1 VTDTADPEAPWSAGG
16 PTCSVQARQAG
27 ESLTATAS
35 FGRRWLLLEV
45 AGAWGYSAFRNS
57 PVLDPALGARIERRA
72 AADGFRIVA
81 IRRPGRARHSDGM
94 RWRWAVVDSTPG
106 SESIGWGEAAGPAEY
121 LTVPFERSGTRSDNI
136 IVAVC
141 AHGRHDQCCA
151 TRGRSVA
158 AALRA
163 EDDQEAVWECS
174 HIGGD
179 RFAATM
185 LLLPHGINYG
195 WADTFSAQQM
205 VSQYRAGRVVLAG
218 LRGRSAFSFLEQAAQ
233 DAARRTFG
241 DLRIDAYHP
250 VQSGRLTQRTW
261 EVLLADPP
269 GQIRVELAETRSH
282 PLYSN
287 CAATVALPRPTFT
300 VQSVSRLP

>member
-1 VTDTADPEAPWSAGG
+1 
-16 PTCSVQARQAG
+16 
-27 ESLTATAS
+27 
-35 FGRRWLLLEV
+35 V
-45 AGAWGYSAFRNS
+45 AGSWGYSAFRNS
-57 PVLDPALGARIERRA
+57 PALDPALGARIERRA

-81 IRRPGRARHSDGM
+81 IRRPGRARHAGGV

-106 SESIGWGEAAGPAEY
+106 RESIGWGEAASPAQY
-121 LTVPFERSGTRSDNI
+121 LTVPFEQPGTPSDRI

-158 AALRA
+158 AALR
-163 EDDQEAVWECS
+163 DDDPEAVWECS

-195 WADTFSAQQM
+195 WADTLDARQM
-205 VSQYRAGRVVLAG
+205 VSEYRAGRVVLAG
-218 LRGRSAFSFLEQAAQ
+218 LRGRSSFSFLEQAAQ

-241 DLRIDAYHP
+241 DLRLDAYQP
-250 VQSGRLTQRTW
+250 LRSSRLTPRSW
-261 EVLLADPP
+261 EVVLADPAGP
-269 GQIRVELAETRSH
+269 VRVELAETYSE

-287 CAATVALPRPTFT
+287 CAATVALPRPVFT
-300 VQSVSRLP
+300 AHNVGRLP

>member
-1 VTDTADPEAPWSAGG
+1 VTNTADLRAPRSSRGPACSAR
-16 PTCSVQARQAG
+16 ARQAE

-45 AGAWGYSAFRNS
+45 AGAWGPSAFRDS

-72 AADGFRIVA
+72 AADGFRLVA
-81 IRRPGRARHSDGM
+81 IRRPGRARHADGV
-94 RWRWAVVDSTPG
+94 RWRWARIDSAPG
-106 SESIGWGEAAGPAEY
+106 SESIAWGEAAGPAEY
-121 LTVPFERSGTRSDNI
+121 LTSPFEQPGTEKES
-136 IVAVC
+136 IVIAVC

-158 AALRA
+158 VMLRK
-163 EDDQEAVWECS
+163 DDQEAVWECS

-195 WADTFSAQQM
+195 WADTLGAQHM
-205 VSQYRAGRVVLAG
+205 VSEYRAGRVVLAG
-218 LRGRSAFSFLEQAAQ
+218 LRGRSAFPFLEQAAQ

-241 DLRIDAYHP
+241 DLRIDAYEP
-250 VQSGRLTQRTW
+250 VQSSRVTQRSW

-269 GQIRVELAETRSH
+269 GRIRVELLETYSE

-300 VQSVSRLP
+300 VQGVTRLR

>member
-1 VTDTADPEAPWSAGG
+1 MTDTADLRAPRSSPG
-16 PTCSVQARQAG
+16 PACSTRARLAA

-45 AGAWGYSAFRNS
+45 AGAWGPSAFRDS
-57 PVLDPALGARIERRA
+57 PLLDPALGARIERRA
-72 AADGFRIVA
+72 SADGFRLAA
-81 IRRPGRARHSDGM
+81 IRRPGRDRRADGI
-94 RWRWAVVDSTPG
+94 RWRWARIDSAPG
-106 SESIGWGEAAGPAEY
+106 DESVTWGEAAGPGEY
-121 LTVPFERSGTRSDNI
+121 LTSPFEQPGTRSDTMV
-136 IVAVC
+136 VAVC

-158 AALRA
+158 AMLRA
-163 EDDQEAVWECS
+163 GDPEAVWECS

-195 WADTFSAQQM
+195 WADTLDAGHM
-205 VSQYRAGRVVLAG
+205 VSEYRAGRVVLAG
-218 LRGRSAFSFLEQAAQ
+218 LRGRSAFPFLEQAAQ
-233 DAARRTFG
+233 DAARRAFG
-241 DLRIDAYHP
+241 DLRIDAYQP
-250 VQSGRLTQRTW
+250 LRSSRLTQRSW

-269 GQIRVELAETRSH
+269 GQIRVELSESYSE

-300 VQSVSRLP
+300 VHTVTRLS

>member
-1 VTDTADPEAPWSAGG
+1 VTDTADVAAWRAARGL
-16 PTCSVQARQAG
+16 TCSTRAREAG
-27 ESLTATAS
+27 ESLAATAS

-45 AGAWGYSAFRNS
+45 AGAWGPRAFRDS
-57 PVLDPALGARIERRA
+57 PALDPALGARIERRA
-72 AADGFRIVA
+72 AAGGFRLVA
-81 IRRPGRARHSDGM
+81 IRRPGRDRHADGT
-94 RWRWAVVDSTPG
+94 RWRWARVDSAPG
-106 SESIGWGEAAGPAEY
+106 AEGIVWGEASGPRDY
-121 LTVPFERSGTRSDNI
+121 LSAPFDEQGTPSRDI

-158 AALRA
+158 ALLRRG
-163 EDDQEAVWECS
+163 DPDAVWECS

-195 WADTFSAQQM
+195 WADTFGARQM
-205 VSQYRAGRVVLAG
+205 VDEYRAGRVVLAG
-218 LRGRSAFSFLEQAAQ
+218 LRGRSAFSFLEQTAQ

-241 DLRIDAYHP
+241 DLRIDAYPP
-250 VQSGRLTQRTW
+250 VRSRRLTQRSW
-261 EVLLADPP
+261 EVVLADPP
-269 GQIRVELAETRSH
+269 GEIRVELAETYSE

-287 CAATVALPRPTFT
+287 CAATVALARPVFA
-300 VQSVSRLP
+300 VESAERQ

>member
-1 VTDTADPEAPWSAGG
+1 MALRSARV
-16 PTCSVQARQAG
+16 PACSARARQAG
-27 ESLTATAS
+27 ESLAATAS

-45 AGAWGYSAFRNS
+45 AGAWGPSAFRDS

-72 AADGFRIVA
+72 AADGFRLVA
-81 IRRPGRARHSDGM
+81 IRRPGRARHADGAP
-94 RWRWAVVDSTPG
+94 WRWARIDSAPG
-106 SESIGWGEAAGPAEY
+106 GESVAWGEAAGPAEY
-121 LTVPFERSGTRSDNI
+121 LTSPFEQPGTRSEK
-136 IVAVC
+136 IVIAVC

-158 AALRA
+158 AMLRK
-163 EDDQEAVWECS
+163 DDPEAVWECS

-195 WADTFSAQQM
+195 WIDTLGAQHM
-205 VSQYRAGRVVLAG
+205 VSEYRAGRVVLAG
-218 LRGRSAFSFLEQAAQ
+218 LRGRSAFPFLEQAAQ
-233 DAARRTFG
+233 HAARATFG
-241 DLRIDAYHP
+241 DLRIDAYEP
-250 VQSGRLTQRTW
+250 IRSSRLTQQSW
-261 EVLLADPP
+261 EVFLADPP
-269 GQIRVELAETRSH
+269 GQIRVELSETYSE

-300 VQSVSRLP
+300 VHGVTRLR